1 MLTINCVKIAII
13 FHKSRCAVSH
23 KRMKIFLV
31 YFGRWVKQVTLP
43 FGPTKAVNNFS
54 SVKTGREFCEQ
65 PSGMGSI
72 LPSGLWNVD
81 QTVITWPPSN
91 PILQRWSRDQGC
103 SVIEKVQVILT
114 IDSQDWVDPP
124 DTWMAMGASTDP
136 MTRVMWTHG
145 LAISLP

>member
-13 FHKSRCAVSH
+13 FHKSRCPVSH

-31 YFGRWVKQVTLP
+31 YFGRWMKQVTLP
-43 FGPTKAVNNFS
+43 FGPTKTVNSFS
-54 SVKTGREFCEQ
+54 SVKTGREFWGQ
-65 PSGMGSI
+65 PSSLGTI

-81 QTVITWPPSN
+81 HRLTRPPSN
-91 PILQRWSRDQGC
+91 PILQRWNRDQGC

-124 DTWMAMGASTDP
+124 DTWMAKGASTDP
-136 MTRVMWTHG
+136 MMRVTWTHG